1 MTFNSSWIIIRF
13 HMFFNASKLDIVRMD
28 RVAFV
33 QWPKW
38 QQDFQSGFFNSSDFL
53 NINLFL
59 SGRNEFVT
67 SDFLDN
73 DLSFYER
80 SLFLNWNSV
89 EVKNPKSDCRIGIEL
104 GKKRIIPS
112 PGAGCGGNMPSKCD
126 LIPEVAVVFPSI
138 LEPCVV
144 HNNWTK
150 GLVCLRSLAK

>member
-1 MTFNSSWIIIRF
+1 
-13 HMFFNASKLDIVRMD
+13 MFFNASKLDIVRMD

-38 QQDFQSGFFNSSDFL
+38 RQDFQSGFFNSSDFL

-59 SGRNEFVT
+59 SGMNEFFT

-104 GKKRIIPS
+104 EKKELFRALVQ
-112 PGAGCGGNMPSKCD
+112 G
-126 LIPEVAVVFPSI
+126 VVGI
-138 LEPCVV
+138 CHQNVIWYL
-144 HNNWTK
+144 K
-150 GLVCLRSLAK
+150 LQ